1 MLLKELIS
9 PYLVPEISPS
19 AGMHRAVGGHTN
31 GSGYVQVPMQDAGS
45 RYQYA
50 GYNGHGAGP
59 SRRHTYDQATS
70 DAYNPYRMV

>member
-1 MLLKELIS
+1 MSLEELIVI
-9 PYLVPEISPS
+9 YLDPDPSPS
-19 AGMHRAVGGHTN
+19 AGMHRTVGGRTN